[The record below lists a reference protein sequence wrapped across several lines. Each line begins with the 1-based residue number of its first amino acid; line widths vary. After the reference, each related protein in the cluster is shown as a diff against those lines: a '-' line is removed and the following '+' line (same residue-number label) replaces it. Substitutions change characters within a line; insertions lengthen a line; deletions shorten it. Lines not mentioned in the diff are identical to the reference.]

1 MTDVVVLGFDPPP
14 GSVPGSDV
22 LLSPRRAPVEDLF
35 ELIAGRIHEGS
46 TVVGVHPAWEPDPW
60 ARHLELVRSALER
73 PRLIPLPLDLPPL
86 AGSVTAGLLAWAGRD
101 RDAALTV
108 AGVAPL
114 GDAMRSM
121 ALLASVSTK
130 AHLPV
135 SLGTQL
141 RSFVPG
147 VLHLAVLEDGQARL
161 TTVRRR
167 DDLQLPLPPPDEDH
181 QVAVAAAEGRERGMV
196 RRALSAAGWDARST
210 QVGAT
215 TLGPRW
221 WGTERPVEIV
231 LHPARE
237 AALAACLADLP
248 DGVVCDWCR
257 RRSPRLPCV
266 YCGSRQS
273 VGMRS

>member
-22 LLSPRRAPVEDLF
+22 LVCPRRAPVEDLF
-35 ELIAGRIHEGS
+35 ELIAGRVRGGS
-46 TVVGVHPAWEPDPW
+46 TVVGLHPAWEPDPW

-73 PRLIPLPLDLPPL
+73 PNLIPLPLDLPPL
-86 AGSVTAGLLAWAGRD
+86 AGSVAAGLLAWAGQD

-108 AGVAPL
+108 AGIGPL
-114 GDAMRSM
+114 TDATRTM
-121 ALLASVSTK
+121 ALLGSVSTQ

-135 SLGTQL
+135 SLGTRL
-141 RSFVPG
+141 RSLIPG
-147 VLHLAVLEDGQARL
+147 VSYLAVLEETGARL
-161 TTVRRR
+161 ATTRSQA
-167 DDLQLPLPPPDEDH
+167 DLELPLPPPDDDH
-181 QVAVAAAEGRERGMV
+181 RLVVAAAEGREREMA
-196 RRALSAAGWDARST
+196 RRALAAAGWDART
-210 QVGAT
+210 THVGAT

-231 LHPARE
+231 LHLARD
-237 AALAACLADLP
+237 AVLAAYLEDLP
-248 DGVVCDWCR
+248 DGAVCDWCR

-266 YCGSRQS
+266 HCGSRRS